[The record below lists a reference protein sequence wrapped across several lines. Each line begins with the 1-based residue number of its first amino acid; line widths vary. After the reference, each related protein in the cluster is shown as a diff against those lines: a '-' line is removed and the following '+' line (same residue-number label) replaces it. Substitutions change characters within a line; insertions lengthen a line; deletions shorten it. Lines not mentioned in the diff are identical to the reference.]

1 MNADEPTNQ
10 PPNPM
15 AKNDQ
20 LQARKV
26 IAGAIMYVISQRN
39 LFLKTL
45 LVPGCVLIGIAVL
58 TDTLATQ
65 QSPLLLV
72 LFTANLLVQTIFAVI
87 SHRLTLIG
95 STAVG
100 SWFSFDWSRR
110 ESLFLLRVL
119 ACAFLTGIPAAFAL
133 SIPNVGIPIAIL
145 LAIILITRL
154 SLIFPAT
161 AMNHQTSISQAWQMS
176 RRHQI
181 PLFGI
186 VVLFPL
192 IFVLLPAWLLS
203 QLPYA
208 TILSSLLSMV
218 GTIFTLAAVSL
229 AYREVIRIDK
239 IQSVSIT

>member
-1 MNADEPTNQ
+1 MHINGKEFRTIWFEN
-10 PPNPM
+10 NIV
-15 AKNDQ
+15 KIIDQ
-20 LQARKV
+20 TKLPHQFIIKD
-26 IAGAIMYVISQRN
+26 
-39 LFLKTL
+39 LKTIKDSINAIKTME
-45 LVPGCVLIGIAVL
+45 VRGAPLIGA
-58 TDTLATQ
+58 
-65 QSPLLLV
+65 
-72 LFTANLLVQTIFAVI
+72 
-87 SHRLTLIG
+87 
-95 STAVG
+95 TAVG